1 MDFALSKADT
11 KLLAWL
17 CTEQLLSH
25 STKFCFACLG
35 CKCVHYDIR
44 GLSNIWVT
52 RVVFVLIV
60 VSFAVVYNRF
70 FLLFS
75 LLENVSAKF
84 AFSNG
89 ILRVTFK
96 PS

>member
-1 MDFALSKADT
+1 MALYRAIDVTQHKVLLC
-11 KLLAWL
+11 LLA
-17 CTEQLLSH
+17 
-25 STKFCFACLG
+25 G

-60 VSFAVVYNRF
+60 VSFSVVYNRF

-75 LLENVSAKF
+75 LLENVSAKS